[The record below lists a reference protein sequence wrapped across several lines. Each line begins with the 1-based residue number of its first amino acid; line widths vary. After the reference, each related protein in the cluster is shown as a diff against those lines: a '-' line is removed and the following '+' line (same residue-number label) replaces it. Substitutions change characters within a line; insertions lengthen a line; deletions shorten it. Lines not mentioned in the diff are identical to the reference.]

1 MKKAL
6 SVLLACLLLAALM
19 IPAFAAS
26 VSVTPKAVLSDD
38 GVVTDT
44 LDLPAGAD
52 LATFATTLTYDAD
65 KLEFSEVKFG
75 AGDMTTSNTN
85 TAGEVGLYMVWSASQ
100 NTAATLATVTFK
112 VKENAAG
119 TTDLSFKNT
128 EATDSTDQALDLSFA
143 GGPLSVTLS
152 ELPPVDEKIPSTAGR
167 YAAIGSACAVVVAA
181 AVTTGV
187 AVKRRKNAA

>member
-1 MKKAL
+1 MFDYEKAL
-6 SVLLACLLLAALM
+6 SVLLACLILAALM

-38 GVVTDT
+38 GVVTVT

-85 TAGEVGLYMVWSASQ
+85 TAGKSGFTWS
-100 NTAATLATVTFK
+100 
-112 VKENAAG
+112 
-119 TTDLSFKNT
+119 
-128 EATDSTDQALDLSFA
+128 
-143 GGPLSVTLS
+143 GPL
-152 ELPPVDEKIPSTAGR
+152 
-167 YAAIGSACAVVVAA
+167 
-181 AVTTGV
+181 
-187 AVKRRKNAA
+187 RKTQRLHSPQLRLK

>member
-1 MKKAL
+1 MKKTL
-6 SVLLACLLLAALM
+6 SVFLACLILAALTV
-19 IPAFAAS
+19 PAFAAS
-26 VSVTPKAVLSDD
+26 VSVTPKATLSDD
-38 GVVTDT
+38 GVVTVT

-65 KLEFSEVKFG
+65 KLEFSEVKFS
-75 AGDMTTSNTN
+75 AGDMYTSNTN
-85 TAGEVGLYMVWSASQ
+85 TAGEVGLYMVWSTSQ

-128 EATDSTDQALDLSFA
+128 EATDSADQALDLSFA

-181 AVTTGV
+181 AVITGV

>member
-38 GVVTDT
+38 GVVTVT

-85 TAGEVGLYMVWSASQ
+85 TAGEVGLYMVWSTSQ

-112 VKENAAG
+112 VKEDAAG
-119 TTDLSFKNT
+119 TTDIAFKNT
-128 EATDSTDQALDLSFA
+128 EATDSTDQALALSFA
-143 GGPLSVTLS
+143 GGSLSVTLS

-167 YAAIGSACAVVVAA
+167 YAAIGCAGAVVVAA
-181 AVTTGV
+181 AVITGV

>member
-1 MKKAL
+1 MKKTL

-38 GVVTDT
+38 GVVTVT

-52 LATFATTLTYDAD
+52 LATFSTTLTYDAD

-85 TAGEVGLYMVWSASQ
+85 TAGEVGLYMVWSTSQ
-100 NTAATLATVTFK
+100 NTADTLATVTFK
-112 VKENAAG
+112 VKEDAAG
-119 TTDLSFKNT
+119 TTDIAFKNT

-152 ELPPVDEKIPSTAGR
+152 EPPPVDEKIPSTAGR

-181 AVTTGV
+181 AVITGV

>member
-38 GVVTDT
+38 GVVTVT

-85 TAGEVGLYMVWSASQ
+85 TAGEVGLYMVWSTSQ

-128 EATDSTDQALDLSFA
+128 EATDSTDQALALSFA
-143 GGPLSVTLS
+143 GGSLSVTLS

-181 AVTTGV
+181 AVITGV

>member
-1 MKKAL
+1 MKKTL

-38 GVVTDT
+38 GVVTVT

-85 TAGEVGLYMVWSASQ
+85 TAGEVGLYMVCTASQ
-100 NTAATLATVTFK
+100 NTADTLATVTFK

-119 TTDLSFKNT
+119 TTDIAFKNT

-143 GGPLSVTLS
+143 SSSLSVTLS

-181 AVTTGV
+181 AVITGV

>member
-1 MKKAL
+1 MKKTL

-38 GVVTDT
+38 GVVTVT

-75 AGDMTTSNTN
+75 AGDMYTSNTN
-85 TAGEVGLYMVWSASQ
+85 TAGEVGLYMVWSTSQ

-112 VKENAAG
+112 VKEDAAG
-119 TTDLSFKNT
+119 TTDIAFKNT

-181 AVTTGV
+181 AVITGV

>member
-1 MKKAL
+1 MKKTL
-6 SVLLACLLLAALM
+6 SVLLACLLLAALTV
-19 IPAFAAS
+19 PAFAAS
-26 VSVTPKAVLSDD
+26 VSVTPKSVLSDD
-38 GVVTDT
+38 GVVTVT

-85 TAGEVGLYMVWSASQ
+85 TAGEVGLYMVWSTSQ

-112 VKENAAG
+112 VKEDAAG
-119 TTDLSFKNT
+119 TTDIAFKNT
-128 EATDSTDQALDLSFA
+128 EATDSTDQALALSFA
-143 GGPLSVTLS
+143 GGSLSVTLS

-181 AVTTGV
+181 AVITGV

>member
-38 GVVTDT
+38 GVVTVT

-65 KLEFSEVKFG
+65 KLEFSEV
-75 AGDMTTSNTN
+75 TSNTN
-85 TAGEVGLYMVWSASQ
+85 TAGEVGLYMVWSTSQ

-143 GGPLSVTLS
+143 GGSLSVTLS

-181 AVTTGV
+181 AVITGV

>member
-1 MKKAL
+1 MKKPL

-38 GVVTDT
+38 GVVTVT

-85 TAGEVGLYMVWSASQ
+85 TAGEVGLYMVWSTSQ

-143 GGPLSVTLS
+143 SSSLSVTLS
-152 ELPPVDEKIPSTAGR
+152 ELPPVGEKIPSTAGR

-181 AVTTGV
+181 AVITGV

>member
-6 SVLLACLLLAALM
+6 SVLLACLILAALM

-38 GVVTDT
+38 GVVTVT

-75 AGDMTTSNTN
+75 AGEYVHVQHEHGGGSR
-85 TAGEVGLYMVWSASQ
+85 ALHGLVR
-100 NTAATLATVTFK
+100 
-112 VKENAAG
+112 
-119 TTDLSFKNT
+119 
-128 EATDSTDQALDLSFA
+128 FA
-143 GGPLSVTLS
+143 KHSGYTRHSYV
-152 ELPPVDEKIPSTAGR
+152 
-167 YAAIGSACAVVVAA
+167 
-181 AVTTGV
+181 
-187 AVKRRKNAA
+187 

>member
-1 MKKAL
+1 MKKTL
-6 SVLLACLLLAALM
+6 SVFLACLILAALTVS
-19 IPAFAAS
+19 AFAAS

-38 GVVTDT
+38 GVVTVT

-65 KLEFSEVKFG
+65 KLEFSEVKFS
-75 AGDMTTSNTN
+75 AGDMYTSNTN
-85 TAGEVGLYMVWSASQ
+85 TAGEVGLYMVWSTSQ

-112 VKENAAG
+112 VKEDAAG
-119 TTDLSFKNT
+119 TTDIAFKNT

-181 AVTTGV
+181 AVITGV